1 MYACAVRTTAY
12 VKLDLEA
19 ATTKVHLQPVG
30 AITGGIVEALNFTV
44 PFLVTQLATL
54 TGTRSANDR
63 IAKLHARQAA
73 VKASTSNKLL
83 C

>member
-1 MYACAVRTTAY
+1 MRVQCAQLHVSNLISRQQ
-12 VKLDLEA
+12 LPQ
-19 ATTKVHLQPVG
+19 VHLQPVG